1 MPSADDVTLN
11 VFVPTVNNVGGFGV
25 VFAFLKKN
33 APIKSPQLSEKRLI
47 LVTVATAPLDCPVNF
62 APLTRY
68 PKYFSKFAK
77 PVTSTL
83 NNLEVAEYVADGAGL
98 ERSYGSTVYL
108 LIL

>member
-47 LVTVATAPLDCPVNF
+47 LVTVATAPLD
-62 APLTRY
+62 
-68 PKYFSKFAK
+68 
-77 PVTSTL
+77 
-83 NNLEVAEYVADGAGL
+83 
-98 ERSYGSTVYL
+98 
-108 LIL
+108 